1 MAGWSMTSASCKG
14 SLLSKFRLL
23 PNPEDGWY
31 KCVVTKA
38 SKVWET
44 RGSAGERVFIWDAWL
59 GCSKTNRWTLGV
71 CDDLRISAIYLLS
84 LSNIQDIIIIL
95 KFIPANFMW
104 EAWKARKKPKKKK
117 TETKRFEAWQLW
129 TCSCNYMWL
138 LLVACTS
145 TQEWRWQKFEER
157 LDDIDVHGS
166 RQKSMMRLQLEC
178 GSVVVW
184 VLIAIAHLHVVPLSL
199 PPVMGV
205 FQPPA
210 GPCLTVLIGINL
222 GLRNGHGYLHDVSL
236 LEFVWLACISML
248 ASING
253 TIVNLLDE
261 TSVVS
266 AQKKIALWSKNM
278 AEEVIELDNT
288 DLLV

>member
-1 MAGWSMTSASCKG
+1 MFKDKQVNFGSVWRLAHKCHLPAQFVKHSGHHHHPQVPPGQLHVRSLESM
-14 SLLSKFRLL
+14 
-23 PNPEDGWY
+23 E
-31 KCVVTKA
+31 
-38 SKVWET
+38 
-44 RGSAGERVFIWDAWL
+44 
-59 GCSKTNRWTLGV
+59 KT
-71 CDDLRISAIYLLS
+71 
-84 LSNIQDIIIIL
+84 
-95 KFIPANFMW
+95 
-104 EAWKARKKPKKKK
+104 KKKK
-117 TETKRFEAWQLW
+117 TDTKRFEAWQLW

-184 VLIAIAHLHVVPLSL
+184 VLIAIVHLHVVPLSL

-288 DLLV
+288 DLLVWYAD

>member
-1 MAGWSMTSASCKG
+1 
-14 SLLSKFRLL
+14 
-23 PNPEDGWY
+23 
-31 KCVVTKA
+31 
-38 SKVWET
+38 
-44 RGSAGERVFIWDAWL
+44 
-59 GCSKTNRWTLGV
+59 
-71 CDDLRISAIYLLS
+71 
-84 LSNIQDIIIIL
+84 
-95 KFIPANFMW
+95 
-104 EAWKARKKPKKKK
+104 
-117 TETKRFEAWQLW
+117 
-129 TCSCNYMWL
+129 
-138 LLVACTS
+138 
-145 TQEWRWQKFEER
+145 
-157 LDDIDVHGS
+157 
-166 RQKSMMRLQLEC
+166 
-178 GSVVVW
+178 
-184 VLIAIAHLHVVPLSL
+184 
-199 PPVMGV
+199 MGV

-288 DLLV
+288 DLLVWYAD